1 MNSIEFFCALQ
12 LLFYGKVEKTRSGG
26 RKLDE
31 KECRSGSKI
40 VFLPNRYIF
49 LDAPTLNIHNST
61 HSAPNVKQF
70 FLELTRNTK
79 GQKNTVWTK
88 ISHLGR
94 LIFLTALPKT
104 LKIVALHDFDS

>member
-61 HSAPNVKQF
+61 HSAPNLKQF
-70 FLELTRNTK
+70 FSGANQEPK
-79 GQKNTVWTK
+79 GPEKYSLDKK
-88 ISHLGR
+88 ISPWASN
-94 LIFLTALPKT
+94 IPYNIAQNIENSDIT
-104 LKIVALHDFDS
+104 

>member
-61 HSAPNVKQF
+61 HSAPNLKQF
-70 FLELTRNTK
+70 FSGGNQEPK
-79 GQKNTVWTK
+79 GPAWPK
-88 ISHLGR
+88 ISHLEHPV
-94 LIFLTALPKT
+94 FLT
-104 LKIVALHDFDS
+104 S